1 MSTHDSLE
9 NEKRKMK
16 HIVIENPRP
25 HVLTIRLDRAKAL
38 NALSKSLLVEVA
50 DVLRSAEHNEE
61 VRCVI
66 LTGND
71 RAFSAGA
78 DIKEMPEGGI
88 PMWGEKNRLQS
99 WKTIGNFSKPL
110 IAAVNGWAL
119 GGGCELA
126 TLCDI
131 VVAGENARFGTPE
144 VRIAAFAGDGG
155 TQYIPRII
163 GRTRAMYMQLT
174 GEPIDASTAC
184 AWGLA
189 VEVTPVEK
197 TVERA
202 IEIAATIAKWSPIAT
217 RMIKEEIRMNERM
230 PLDES
235 LSLERKLLLW
245 QTEDHDEGIAAF
257 MEKRE
262 PRFTGR

>member
-1 MSTHDSLE
+1 ME
-9 NEKRKMK
+9 
-16 HIVIENPRP
+16 HIIVERPRP
-25 HVLTIRLDRAKAL
+25 YVMTIRLNRSKAL
-38 NALSKSLLVEVA
+38 NALSKALLIEVA
-50 DVLRSAEHNEE
+50 AVLKEAEVDDD
-61 VRCVI
+61 VRCAV
-66 LTGND
+66 LTGD
-71 RAFSAGA
+71 EHAFSAGA

-88 PMWGEKNRLQS
+88 PMWGEKDRLLS
-99 WKTIGNFSKPL
+99 WKAIEGFGKPL

-119 GGGCELA
+119 GGGCELV

-131 VVAGENARFGTPE
+131 VIAGENARFGSPE
-144 VRIAAFAGDGG
+144 VKIAAFSGDGG
-155 TQYIPRII
+155 TQRIPRII

-174 GEPIDASTAC
+174 GEPIDAKTAC

-189 VEVTPVEK
+189 VEITPTDK

-202 IEIAATIAKWSPIAT
+202 LDIAETIAKWSPVAT
-217 RMIKEEIRMNERM
+217 RMIKQEIRMNDKM

-257 MEKRE
+257 VEKRE
-262 PRFTGR
+262 PRFKGR

>member
-1 MSTHDSLE
+1 
-9 NEKRKMK
+9 
-16 HIVIENPRP
+16 
-25 HVLTIRLDRAKAL
+25 
-38 NALSKSLLVEVA
+38 
-50 DVLRSAEHNEE
+50 
-61 VRCVI
+61 
-66 LTGND
+66 
-71 RAFSAGA
+71 
-78 DIKEMPEGGI
+78 
-88 PMWGEKNRLQS
+88 MWAEKNRLQS
-99 WKTIGNFSKPL
+99 WQAIGNFKKPL

-119 GGGCELA
+119 GGGCELV

-144 VRIAAFAGDGG
+144 VKIAAFSGDGG
-155 TQYIPRII
+155 TQRIPRII

-174 GEPIDASTAC
+174 GDSIDAETAC

-189 VEVTPVEK
+189 TEITPVEK

-217 RMIKEEIRMNERM
+217 QMIKEEIRMNEKM
-230 PLDES
+230 PMDES

-257 MEKRE
+257 IEKRE
-262 PRFTGR
+262 PHFTGR

>member
-1 MSTHDSLE
+1 ME
-9 NEKRKMK
+9 
-16 HIVIENPRP
+16 HIIVEQSQPY
-25 HVLTIRLDRAKAL
+25 VMTIRLNRDKAL
-38 NALSKSLLVEVA
+38 NALSIALLVDVA
-50 DVLRSAEHNEE
+50 DAIREAEANDEI
-61 VRCVI
+61 RCVV
-66 LTGND
+66 LTGNE

-78 DIKEMPEGGI
+78 DIKEMPESGI
-88 PMWGEKNRLQS
+88 PMFAERNRLLS
-99 WKTIGNFSKPL
+99 WKAIDSFKKPL

-131 VVAGENARFGTPE
+131 VIAGENAKFGTPE
-144 VRIAAFAGDGG
+144 VKIAAFAGDGG
-155 TQYIPRII
+155 TQRIPRII

-174 GEPIDASTAC
+174 GEPIDADTAC

-202 IEIAATIAKWSPIAT
+202 IEIAATIAQWSPIAT
-217 RMIKEEIRMNERM
+217 QMIKEEIRMNDKM

-257 MEKRE
+257 VEKRD
-262 PRFTGR
+262 PHFTGR

>member
-1 MSTHDSLE
+1 ME
-9 NEKRKMK
+9 
-16 HIVIENPRP
+16 HIIVERSRP
-25 HVLTIRLDRAKAL
+25 YVMTIRLNRSKAL
-38 NALSKSLLVEVA
+38 NALSKALLVEVA
-50 DVLRSAEHNEE
+50 AALKEVEADDD
-61 VRCVI
+61 VRCAV
-66 LTGND
+66 LTGD
-71 RAFSAGA
+71 ERAFSAGA

-88 PMWGEKNRLQS
+88 PMWGEKDRLLS
-99 WKTIGNFSKPL
+99 WKAIEGFGKPL

-119 GGGCELA
+119 GGGCELV

-131 VVAGENARFGTPE
+131 VIAGENARFGSPE
-144 VRIAAFAGDGG
+144 VKIAAFSGDGG
-155 TQYIPRII
+155 TQRIPRII

-174 GEPIDASTAC
+174 GEPIDAKTAC

-189 VEVTPVEK
+189 VEVTPTDK

-202 IEIAATIAKWSPIAT
+202 LDIAETIAKWSPVAT
-217 RMIKEEIRMNERM
+217 RMIKQEIRMNDKM

-257 MEKRE
+257 VEKRE
-262 PRFTGR
+262 PRFKGR

>member
-1 MSTHDSLE
+1 ME
-9 NEKRKMK
+9 
-16 HIVIENPRP
+16 HIIVEQSQPY
-25 HVLTIRLDRAKAL
+25 VMTIRLNRDKAL
-38 NALSKSLLVEVA
+38 NALSIALLVDVA
-50 DVLRSAEHNEE
+50 DAIREAEANDEI
-61 VRCVI
+61 RCVV
-66 LTGND
+66 LTGNE

-78 DIKEMPEGGI
+78 DIKEMPESGI
-88 PMWGEKNRLQS
+88 PMFAERNRLLS
-99 WKTIGNFSKPL
+99 WKAIDSFKKPL

-131 VVAGENARFGTPE
+131 VIAGENAKFGTPE
-144 VRIAAFAGDGG
+144 VKIAAFAGDGG
-155 TQYIPRII
+155 TQRIPRII

-174 GEPIDASTAC
+174 GEPIDADTAC

-197 TVERA
+197 TVDRA
-202 IEIAATIAKWSPIAT
+202 IEIAATIAQWSPIAT
-217 RMIKEEIRMNERM
+217 QMIKEEIRMNDKM

-257 MEKRE
+257 VEKRD
-262 PRFTGR
+262 PHFTGR

>member
-1 MSTHDSLE
+1 MS
-9 NEKRKMK
+9 
-16 HIVIENPRP
+16 V
-25 HVLTIRLDRAKAL
+25 
-38 NALSKSLLVEVA
+38 
-50 DVLRSAEHNEE
+50 
-61 VRCVI
+61 
-66 LTGND
+66 
-71 RAFSAGA
+71 
-78 DIKEMPEGGI
+78 GGI
-88 PMWGEKNRLQS
+88 PMFAERNRLLS
-99 WKTIGNFSKPL
+99 WKTIDAFKKPL

-131 VVAGENARFGTPE
+131 VIAGENAKFGTPE
-144 VRIAAFAGDGG
+144 VKIAAFAGDGG
-155 TQYIPRII
+155 TQRIPRII

-174 GEPIDASTAC
+174 GEPIDANTAC

-217 RMIKEEIRMNERM
+217 QMIKEEIRMNEKM

-245 QTEDHDEGIAAF
+245 QTDDHDEGIAAF
-257 MEKRE
+257 VEKRD

>member
-1 MSTHDSLE
+1 ME
-9 NEKRKMK
+9 
-16 HIVIENPRP
+16 HIIVEQSQPY
-25 HVLTIRLDRAKAL
+25 VMTIRLNRDKAL
-38 NALSKSLLVEVA
+38 NALSIALLVDVA
-50 DVLRSAEHNEE
+50 DAIREAEANDEI
-61 VRCVI
+61 RCVV
-66 LTGND
+66 LTGNE

-78 DIKEMPEGGI
+78 DIKEMPESGI
-88 PMWGEKNRLQS
+88 PMFAERNRLLS
-99 WKTIGNFSKPL
+99 WKAIDSFKKPL

-131 VVAGENARFGTPE
+131 VIAGENAKFGTPE
-144 VRIAAFAGDGG
+144 VKIAAFAGDGG
-155 TQYIPRII
+155 TQRIPRII

-174 GEPIDASTAC
+174 GEPIDANTAC

-202 IEIAATIAKWSPIAT
+202 IEIAATIAQWSPIAT
-217 RMIKEEIRMNERM
+217 QMIKEEIRMNDKM

-257 MEKRE
+257 VEKRD
-262 PRFTGR
+262 PHFTGR